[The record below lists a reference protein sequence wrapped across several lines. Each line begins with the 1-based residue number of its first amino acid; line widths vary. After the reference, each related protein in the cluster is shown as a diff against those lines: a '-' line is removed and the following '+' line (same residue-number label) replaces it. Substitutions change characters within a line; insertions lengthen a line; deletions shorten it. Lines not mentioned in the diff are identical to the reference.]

1 MTKATLKFGPGES
14 SGFAGIATAPFNN
27 APPARILRELL
38 QNSLDAAV
46 EAGEKTAVVRFEV
59 SVLERAAVP
68 DFDGYKSA
76 FRAAVDYHR
85 KRNDGRLSDPGQ
97 QVVDTIENAL
107 GGGDQ
112 YLLSVFDN
120 GVGFDERRMTAVLGD
135 GSGAKDAGAA
145 GSYGVGHFSAVAA
158 SDLRY
163 LLYGGVS
170 DRGRRI
176 ASGFTIIASRPGRRH
191 PLSARG
197 HLVKKLLG
205 GEEGPLFKFASGKD
219 VPALVGR
226 ALSRIRK
233 EQRHGSVVMIPS
245 FNYFRLENNRSLT
258 TIVPLV
264 AAINFSASIHAGELV
279 VEVDETAIQG
289 GHSKRVD
296 AGNLRELLETVR
308 ERKRAFRS
316 DSWLR
321 GLRPSGQNAW
331 AAYQVLSE
339 GRQALVPTMAGN
351 MDVHLLVP
359 APLGTARVDLF
370 RNGMWITDAVPELSP
385 TIFGDWEAF
394 HAVIMP
400 RPKTELHRL
409 IRKAEGPMH
418 DEISLKLL
426 NEDIERDLFRTAL
439 RAIASW
445 LRNEVPKL
453 NTKTYTPDD
462 FLVVSSGDSAGVG
475 AEGRFAMWGSPVV
488 VRHARLSQ
496 QHTTGATGA
505 TTAIEP
511 DGPGIKGRPKRRRQ
525 REAATKRTRPLPFRS
540 TGVPGGRGQYNIEIE
555 CAESVEEVILRF
567 RIDENTDVTS
577 DRLWPDEEV
586 ELTSFAGSDADG
598 APLAAD
604 LEDDRKSIR
613 LRRLKAGTY
622 NLAISYDAPSGFD
635 EAVRSPVFRVDLHKP

>member
-14 SGFAGIATAPFNN
+14 SGFASLATATFNN

-46 EAGEKTAVVRFEV
+46 EAGERTAVVRFEV
-59 SVLERAAVP
+59 SFLEKATVP
-68 DFDGYKSA
+68 DLDGYKSA
-76 FRAAVDYHR
+76 FRSAVDYHR
-85 KRNDGRLSDPGQ
+85 KRNDGRLSDPGE

-107 GGGDQ
+107 GDGDQ

-170 DRGRRI
+170 DRDKRI

-205 GEEGPLFKFASGKD
+205 GEDGHLFKFASGKD
-219 VPALVGR
+219 VPALVGQ
-226 ALSRIRK
+226 ALSKIRK
-233 EQRHGSVVMIPS
+233 EWRHGSVVMIPS
-245 FNYFRLENNRSLT
+245 FNYFRLDDDRWLT

-264 AAINFSASIHAGELV
+264 AAINFSASIHAGELI
-279 VEVDETAIQG
+279 VEVDETAFLDG
-289 GHSKRVD
+289 TFTRVD
-296 AGNLRELLETVR
+296 AGNLRKLLETVR
-308 ERKRAFRS
+308 DRKRAFRS

-331 AAYQVLSE
+331 AAYRVLSE
-339 GRQALVPTMAGN
+339 GRQAVVRTMAGS
-351 MDVHLLVP
+351 MDVRLLVP
-359 APLGTARVDLF
+359 APLGRTRVDLF
-370 RNGMWITDAVPELSP
+370 RNGMWITDAVPELNPSV
-385 TIFGDWEAF
+385 FADWEAF

-400 RPKTELHRL
+400 RSKTELHRL

-426 NEDIERDLFRTAL
+426 SPGTERDLFRTAL
-439 RAIASW
+439 RAIVSW
-445 LRNEVPKL
+445 LKKEVPEI

-462 FLVVSSGDSAGVG
+462 FLVVSSGDGAGGG
-475 AEGRFAMWGSPVV
+475 AGRPFAMWGSPVV
-488 VRHARLSQ
+488 VQRARLSQ
-496 QHTTGATGA
+496 QSTEESTK

-511 DGPGIKGRPKRRRQ
+511 DGPSSEKRPRSKSR
-525 REAATKRTRPLPFRS
+525 AKTATKRSRPLPFRS
-540 TGVPGGRGQYNIEIE
+540 TGVPSGRGEYTIEIE
-555 CAESVEEVILRF
+555 CTEAVEEVLLRF
-567 RIDENTDVTS
+567 RIDENTDATS

-586 ELTSFAGSDADG
+586 ELRSFVGSRGDG
-598 APLAAD
+598 APLSGE
-604 LEDDRKSIR
+604 LEEDKKSIR
-613 LRRLKAGTY
+613 FRGLTAGTY
-622 NLAISYDAPSGFD
+622 KITISYDSPSGFE

>member
-59 SVLERAAVP
+59 SFLEKTAVP
-68 DFDGYKSA
+68 DLAGYRRA

-85 KRNDGRLSDPGQ
+85 KRSNGRLSDPGQ

-107 GGGDQ
+107 GESDQ

-176 ASGFTIIASRPGRRH
+176 ASGFTIIASRPGRRY

-205 GEEGPLFKFASGKD
+205 GDEGQLFKFASAKD
-219 VPALVGR
+219 VPTLIGQ
-226 ALSRIRK
+226 ALSKVRK
-233 EQRHGSVVMIPS
+233 EWRHGSVVMIPS
-245 FNYFRLENNRSLT
+245 FNYFRLDDDRWLT

-279 VEVDETAIQG
+279 VEVDETALDG
-289 GHSKRVD
+289 TFERVD
-296 AGNLRELLETVR
+296 AGNLRKLLETVR
-308 ERKRAFRS
+308 DRKRAFRS

-331 AAYQVLSE
+331 AAYRVLSE
-339 GRQALVPTMAGN
+339 GRQAVVPTMAGN
-351 MDVHLLVP
+351 MDVRLLVP
-359 APLGTARVDLF
+359 APLGRTRVDLF
-370 RNGMWITDAVPELSP
+370 RNGMWITDAIPELNPS
-385 TIFGDWEAF
+385 IFADWEAF
-394 HAVIMP
+394 HAVIVP

-426 NEDIERDLFRTAL
+426 NPGTERDLFRTAL
-439 RAIASW
+439 RAVASW
-445 LRNEVPKL
+445 FRNEVPKM
-453 NTKTYTPDD
+453 NAKTYTPDD
-462 FLVVSSGDSAGVG
+462 FLVVSSGDGVG
-475 AEGRFAMWGSPVV
+475 GGTGKPFAMWGSPVV
-488 VRHARLSQ
+488 VQRARLSQ
-496 QHTTGATGA
+496 QYAEESPKT

-511 DGPGIKGRPKRRRQ
+511 DGMGSEERPRRKSQ
-525 REAATKRTRPLPFRS
+525 RKTATKRSRPLPFRS

-555 CAESVEEVILRF
+555 CTEAVEEVLLRF
-567 RIDENTDVTS
+567 RIDENTDATS

-586 ELTSFAGSDADG
+586 ELRSFAGSRADG
-598 APLAAD
+598 APLSGE
-604 LEDDRKSIR
+604 LEDDKKSIR
-613 LRRLKAGTY
+613 FRGLTAGTY
-622 NLAISYDAPSGFD
+622 KIAISYDSPSGFE